1 MPDLCDPP
9 ESHLQGRD
17 RVPAVLAEGLAPRAP
32 REELRA
38 WLCLT
43 LRAPCMDLSRASH
56 NRSRGS
62 LSGRSRLSTALST
75 DERALPYQSSSNWL
89 LPVKEG
95 RGFRGYTASCSV
107 TPSRNLHRAIQ
118 PRPCQNSASAPR
130 GPVARSERFDP
141 RIRLYGAGR
150 ARGGNASIQ
159 CAAPLSGARSRLGTG
174 GPSPKP
180 ARCMLLLRAVRQSW
194 RCRQRCSILSTARIS
209 NPVRSDS
216 DLPQGSSSCDRKRID
231 SARRSPCATASRLIP
246 HSS

>member
-9 ESHLQGRD
+9 ECHLQAPG
-17 RVPAVLAEGLAPRAP
+17 RVPAVLAEDLAPRAP

-62 LSGRSRLSTALST
+62 LSGRVRLSKVLST
-75 DERALPYQSSSNWL
+75 EEHGLPYQPLSNWL
-89 LPVKEG
+89 LPVKEE

-118 PRPCQNSASAPR
+118 PRPCQNSSSAPR
-130 GPVARSERFDP
+130 GPVACSERFAP
-141 RIRLYGAGR
+141 RIRLSGAGR

-159 CAAPLSGARSRLGTG
+159 YATPLSGARSRPGIG
-174 GPSPKP
+174 RPSPKP
-180 ARCMLLLRAVRQSW
+180 ARCTLLLRAVRQSW
-194 RCRQRCSILSTARIS
+194 RCLQRCSIHSIARIS
-209 NPVRSDS
+209 DPVRSNS

-231 SARRSPCATASRLIP
+231 PARRSPRATASRLIP